1 VTAIQI
7 GLGTIFITILGV
19 VVFGVD
25 VAFATPNGSD
35 LAWLLVLVIGC
46 TLLPFMLWLRALHHV
61 SVFTTQL
68 SLNLEPVYAIVLAA
82 LFFREYADL
91 TPTFY
96 IGVLI
101 IISTV
106 FIQPKISNR

>member
-1 VTAIQI
+1 
-7 GLGTIFITILGV
+7 
-19 VVFGVD
+19 
-25 VAFATPNGSD
+25 
-35 LAWLLVLVIGC
+35 
-46 TLLPFMLWLRALHHV
+46 
-61 SVFTTQL
+61 
-68 SLNLEPVYAIVLAA
+68 VLAA

-91 TPTFY
+91 TATFY

>member
-1 VTAIQI
+1 
-7 GLGTIFITILGV
+7 
-19 VVFGVD
+19 
-25 VAFATPNGSD
+25 
-35 LAWLLVLVIGC
+35 WLLVLVVGC
-46 TLLPFMLWLRALHHV
+46 TLLPFMLWLRALRHV

-82 LFFREYADL
+82 LLFREYADL

-106 FIQPKISNR
+106 FVQPKISKR